1 MRLRSLDCV
10 AEGVNPG
17 SMRAEAELNSTLEL
31 FSPEARQ
38 RLDDFKRIADL
49 AGRDLMVSDA
59 LQGHF
64 VDCNDA
70 AAMHLGYSRDELL
83 RLNPEALQADPD
95 HDARWVAERR
105 AALVAAGGGAFLTR
119 HRCKNG
125 AIQDVWISHSVLTL
139 DGRLLLLSVVADR
152 TLEQRT
158 IHRLEESI
166 ALFNDGEA
174 LSGIGTWEFR
184 FDDGSMRWSPQ
195 VHRLCKTDA
204 ASYTPTLWGYSTL
217 VHPDDRPRWRRD
229 FQQAVNRGDP
239 LLSRHRLAFLDGSE
253 TRVEVRGEVLVD
265 DDGRPERVVATV
277 CDVSLAESARQQVEE
292 LRHHDPL
299 TGLPNKEASL
309 QELRQRLGGRD
320 YGQSLA
326 VLSLDI
332 DGFQEINDSFGP
344 ELGDQL
350 LQRIAVQ
357 LGLILGPRAWLA
369 RLSSDE
375 FLVVQQDE
383 IRSLGDAMAL
393 ARRIEQL
400 WTEQPPLVPQLRLN
414 PSLCIGIA
422 SYPEHAQDAQSLL
435 QCANTALT
443 QAKRLGRG
451 QICAYSSTLSRQ
463 IRERLELDG
472 ELAQALDGQQL
483 RLMIQP
489 QVHKSGTLIG
499 GEVLLRWTNRRGIS
513 IPPSQFIPL
522 AEQSGLIVPISQWTL
537 ERLLERLKL
546 WEQSALPLPRLAL
559 NISPRQ
565 LELPSR
571 HFVGGLLDT
580 LRAFSLPPEQ
590 LELEIT
596 ESVLLRNPLLAREQ
610 LIALADQGFRIAID
624 DFGTGYSSLE
634 LLRSLPVH
642 RLKIDRTFVSSIVE
656 SPEDQAIVRATIT
669 LAHGLGMECIAE
681 GVETAE
687 QSACLEQLGC
697 DFYQGYLYSRPLEM
711 EAFEALLRQSGDE
724 PGGQSPIRLE
734 PATGQR
740 DDLAHAAHDRPPSI
754 TAQLRLLR
762 TALDQGQDEFLL
774 LRAERGVNGAV
785 EDFLILDANQPACE
799 YLHQERHA
807 VVGQMLLAI
816 FPQVKVNGL
825 FQIYLEALQRGKTI
839 VLENYAYADHD
850 VFQEDRVYDIT
861 ISPVQDCLVLSW
873 RDVTGRS
880 QSSRNFADA
889 AALYRLLAE
898 NIVEVVVLLDR
909 DQVIRWVSPSLQQMT
924 GWTPLQWNGRTFPEL
939 FASFEQSDAG
949 APTPVDLRQ
958 WMAGFGPIRQGRL
971 QLLQP
976 EGRWGW
982 IELSVRR
989 LQGVGRRRFEGALR
1003 GGDGS
1008 EPINL
1013 QDGFVIT
1020 LNPVDGQVLQEQRL
1034 LRQATTDP
1042 LTGLASRAAI
1052 LDWLQ
1057 GRLAGGRAEHAQ
1069 QLALLFCDFDNFKG
1083 INDTHGHA
1091 AGDLVLTTTADR
1103 IRATIRQNDRAGRLG
1118 GDEFLVLLDDLPS
1131 LEKAMVVAE
1140 KLQKATATPIPY
1152 GDGLIDVS
1160 LSIGVALHGAG
1171 EDADLFVRR
1180 ADRAMFAAKA
1190 AGRNQVVAL

>member
-1 MRLRSLDCV
+1 MQ
-10 AEGVNPG
+10 AG
-17 SMRAEAELNSTLEL
+17 AELTSALEML
-31 FSPEARQ
+31 SPESRQ

-49 AGRDLMVSDA
+49 AGRDLLVSDA
-59 LQGHF
+59 VRGDF
-64 VDCNDA
+64 IDCNDA
-70 AAMHLGYSRDELL
+70 AALHLGYSREELL
-83 RLNPEALQADPD
+83 SLNPEALQADPD
-95 HDARWVAERR
+95 HDAEWVAQRR

-125 AIQDVWISHSVLTL
+125 AILDVWISHTVLTL
-139 DGRLLLLSVVADR
+139 ETLQLIVSVVADC
-152 TLEQRT
+152 TLDQRT
-158 IHRLEESI
+158 ITRLEERIS
-166 ALFNDGEA
+166 LFSDGEN

-184 FDDGSMRWSPQ
+184 FADGSMRWSPQ
-195 VHRLCKTDA
+195 VHRLCKTDPA
-204 ASYTPTLWGYSTL
+204 LYTPTLWGYSTL

-239 LLSRHRLAFLDGSE
+239 LVARHRLAFLDGSE
-253 TRVEVRGEVLVD
+253 TLVEVRGEVLVD
-265 DDGRPERVVATV
+265 DEGRPERVVATL
-277 CDVSLAESARQQVEE
+277 CDVSLAETARKQLDD
-292 LRHHDPL
+292 LRHCDPL
-299 TGLPNKEASL
+299 TGLPNKQSSL
-309 QELRQRLGGRD
+309 QELQQRLRGRN

-332 DGFQEINDSFGP
+332 DGFQDINDSFGP

-350 LQRIAVQ
+350 LQRIAKQ
-357 LGLILGPRAWLA
+357 LSEILGPRAWLV

-375 FLVVQQDE
+375 FLVLQHDD

-422 SYPEHAQDAQSLL
+422 SYPEHAQEAQALL

-443 QAKRLGRG
+443 QAKRIGRG

-463 IRERLELDG
+463 IRERLDLDG
-472 ELAQALDGQQL
+472 ELAQALDSRQL

-499 GEVLLRWTNRRGIS
+499 GEVLLRWTNRRGLN

-537 ERLLERLKL
+537 EQLLERLQL
-546 WEQSALPLPRLAL
+546 WGQSALPLPRLAL

-571 HFVGGLLDT
+571 HFVGGLLET
-580 LRAFSLPPEQ
+580 LQAFALSPQQ

-596 ESVLLRNPLLAREQ
+596 ESVLLHNPLVAREQ
-610 LIALADQGFRIAID
+610 LTALADQGFRIAID

-642 RLKIDRTFVSSIVE
+642 RLKIDRTFVTSIAE
-656 SPEDQAIVRATIT
+656 SPEDQAIVQAMVT

-681 GVETAE
+681 GVETSE
-687 QSACLEQLGC
+687 QRQCLEQLGC
-697 DFYQGYLYSRPLEM
+697 ELYQGYLYSRPLEM
-711 EAFEALLRQSGDE
+711 EAFETLLRQ
-724 PGGQSPIRLE
+724 GGEADIRVAPIRLE
-734 PATGQR
+734 PVSESAGRRHVTSVGR
-740 DDLAHAAHDRPPSI
+740 TPST

-762 TALDQGQDEFLL
+762 TALDMGQDEFLL
-774 LRAERGVNGAV
+774 LRAERGLHGVT
-785 EDFLILDANQPACE
+785 EDFLILDANQAACNAM
-799 YLHQERHA
+799 HQERDA

-816 FPQVKVNGL
+816 FPEVKASGL
-825 FQIYLEALQRGKTI
+825 FQIYLDTLQRGSPTI
-839 VLENYAYADHD
+839 LENFASGSHD
-850 VFQEDRVYDIT
+850 LFGEDRVYDIT

-880 QSSRNFADA
+880 RNYRNFADA

-898 NIVEVVVLLDR
+898 NIVEVVVLLDHH
-909 DQVIRWVSPSLQQMT
+909 QVVRWVSPSLQPMT
-924 GWTPLQWNGRTFPEL
+924 GWTPLQWYGRSFPDL
-939 FASFEQSDAG
+939 FAHFDQSG
-949 APTPVDLRQ
+949 QGSPMPVDLCQ

-989 LQGVGRRRFEGALR
+989 LQGVGRRRFDGVLRSGDAGGA
-1003 GGDGS
+1003 
-1008 EPINL
+1008 INL

-1020 LNPVDGQVLQEQRL
+1020 LNPVDGQVLEEQRL

-1042 LTGLASRAAI
+1042 LTGLSSRAAI
-1052 LDWLQ
+1052 LDWLRV
-1057 GRLAGGRAEHAQ
+1057 RLTRGEAEHAQ
-1069 QLALLFCDFDNFKG
+1069 QLAMLFCDFDNFKG
-1083 INDTHGHA
+1083 INDSYGHA

-1103 IRATIRQNDRAGRLG
+1103 IKATIRQHDHAGRLG
-1118 GDEFLVLLDDLPS
+1118 GDEFLVLLDDIPS
-1131 LEKAMVVAE
+1131 LEQAMVVAE
-1140 KLQKATATPIPY
+1140 KLQKATATPVRF
-1152 GDGLIDVS
+1152 GDGAINVS

-1171 EDADLFVRR
+1171 EDADLFLRR

>member
-1 MRLRSLDCV
+1 MGADAALV
-10 AEGVNPG
+10 
-17 SMRAEAELNSTLEL
+17 STLES

-49 AGRDLMVSDA
+49 AGRDLLVSDA

-64 VDCNDA
+64 LDCNDA
-70 AAMHLGYSRDELL
+70 AALHLGYSREELL
-83 RLNPEALQADPD
+83 HLSPDALQADPD
-95 HDARWVAERR
+95 HDAQWVAERR

-125 AIQDVWISHSVLTL
+125 AIQDVWIAHTLLRL
-139 DGRLLLLSVVADR
+139 DGRLLIISLVTDR
-152 TLEQRT
+152 TLEQST
-158 IHRLEESI
+158 IRRLEDSI
-166 ALFNDGEA
+166 GLFRDGET
-174 LSGIGTWEFR
+174 LSGIGTWDFQ
-184 FDDGSMRWSPQ
+184 FADGNMRWSPQ
-195 VHRLCKTDA
+195 VHRLCKTDP
-204 ASYTPTLWGYSTL
+204 ASYAPTLWGYSTL

-253 TRVEVRGEVLVD
+253 IQVEVRGEVLFD
-265 DDGRPERVVATV
+265 EEGHPERVVATV

-292 LRHHDPL
+292 LRHRDAL

-344 ELGDQL
+344 ELGDVL
-350 LQRIAVQ
+350 LQRIAAQ
-357 LGLILGPRAWLA
+357 LGLIVGPRAWLA

-375 FLVVQQDE
+375 FLVVQQDQ

-400 WTEQPPLVPQLRLN
+400 WTEMPPLVPQLRLN

-422 SYPEHAQDAQSLL
+422 SYPEHAQDAQALL

-443 QAKRLGRG
+443 QAKRIGRG

-472 ELAQALDGQQL
+472 ELAQALDSQQL

-489 QVHKSGTLIG
+489 QVHQSGALIG
-499 GEVLLRWTNRRGIS
+499 GEVLLRWTNRRGIA

-537 ERLLERLKL
+537 ERLLERLKAWQEREL
-546 WEQSALPLPRLAL
+546 LLPRLAL

-580 LRAFSLPPEQ
+580 LGAFSLPPEQ

-596 ESVLLRNPLLAREQ
+596 ETVLLQNPLVAREQ
-610 LIALADQGFRIAID
+610 LTALADQGFRIAID

-642 RLKIDRTFVSSIVE
+642 RLKIDRTFVTSIVD

-669 LAHGLGMECIAE
+669 LAQGLGMECIAE
-681 GVETAE
+681 GVETVE
-687 QSACLEQLGC
+687 QSRCLAQLGC
-697 DFYQGYLYSRPLEM
+697 ELYQGYLYSRPLEM
-711 EAFEALLRQSGDE
+711 EAFEAMLSPAADASGAAA
-724 PGGQSPIRLE
+724 PIRLE
-734 PATGQR
+734 PA
-740 DDLAHAAHDRPPSI
+740 AAGRRGHSPASPDRGAPS
-754 TAQLRLLR
+754 TSAQLRLLR
-762 TALDQGQDEFLL
+762 TALDLGQDEFLL
-774 LRAERGVNGAV
+774 LRAERGLNGEI
-785 EDFLILDANQPACE
+785 EDFLILDANQAACD

-807 VVGQMLLAI
+807 VVGQLLLAI
-816 FPQVKVNGL
+816 FPQVKDRGL
-825 FQIYLEALQRGKTI
+825 FQAYVEAMRRGKVTL
-839 VLENYAYADHD
+839 LENFAYAERDALG
-850 VFQEDRVYDIT
+850 EDRIYDIT
-861 ISPVQDCLVLSW
+861 ISPIQDCLVLIW

-880 QSSRNFADA
+880 QSSRTFADA

-909 DQVIRWVSPSLQQMT
+909 EQVIRWVSPSLQPMT
-924 GWTPLQWNGRTFPEL
+924 GWTPLQWNGRSFPEL
-939 FASFEQSDAG
+939 FASFEQDDAG
-949 APTPVDLRQ
+949 TPTPVDLRQ

-1003 GGDGS
+1003 GGDGVAA
-1008 EPINL
+1008 INL

-1042 LTGLASRAAI
+1042 LTGLSSRAAT

-1057 GRLAGGRAEHAQ
+1057 GRLAAGKLDRAQ
-1069 QLALLFCDFDNFKG
+1069 KLALLFCDFDNFKS
-1083 INDTHGHA
+1083 INDSHGHA

-1103 IRATIRQNDRAGRLG
+1103 IKATIRQNDRAGRLG
-1118 GDEFLVLLDDLPS
+1118 GDEFLVLLDEIPS
-1131 LEKAMVVAE
+1131 LEQAMVVAD
-1140 KLQKATATPIPY
+1140 KLQKATAVPISY
-1152 GDGLIDVS
+1152 GDGLIEVS

-1171 EDADLFVRR
+1171 EDADLFLRR

-1190 AGRNQVVAL
+1190 AGRSQVVAL

>member
-1 MRLRSLDCV
+1 MGADAALIL
-10 AEGVNPG
+10 
-17 SMRAEAELNSTLEL
+17 TLES
-31 FSPEARQ
+31 FSPEARR

-49 AGRDLMVSDA
+49 AGRDLLVSDGS
-59 LQGHF
+59 QGHF
-64 VDCNDA
+64 IDCNDA
-70 AAMHLGYSRDELL
+70 AALHLGYSREELL
-83 RLNPEALQADPD
+83 HLSPEALQADPD
-95 HDARWVAERR
+95 HDAEWVAERR

-125 AIQDVWISHSVLTL
+125 AIQDVWISHTVLRL
-139 DGRLLLLSVVADR
+139 DGRLLIISLVADR

-158 IHRLEESI
+158 IRRLEDSI
-166 ALFNDGEA
+166 GLFRDGET
-174 LSGIGTWEFR
+174 LTGIGTWDFH
-184 FDDGSMRWSPQ
+184 FADGSMRWSPQ
-195 VHRLCKTDA
+195 VHRLCKTDP
-204 ASYTPTLWGYSTL
+204 ASYAPTLWGYSTL

-239 LLSRHRLAFLDGSE
+239 LISRHRLAFLDGSE
-253 TRVEVRGEVLVD
+253 TQVEVRGEVLFD
-265 DDGRPERVVATV
+265 EEGRPDRVVATV
-277 CDVSLAESARQQVEE
+277 CDVSLAESTRQQVEE

-309 QELRQRLGGRD
+309 QELRQRLAGRD

-344 ELGDQL
+344 ELGDLL

-357 LGLILGPRAWLA
+357 LGLIVGPRAWLA
-369 RLSSDE
+369 RLGSDE

-400 WTEQPPLVPQLRLN
+400 WTEQAPLVPQLRLN

-422 SYPEHAQDAQSLL
+422 SYPEHAQDAQALL

-443 QAKRLGRG
+443 QAKRIGRG

-472 ELAQALDGQQL
+472 ELAQALDSQQL

-489 QVHKSGTLIG
+489 QVHQSGTLIG

-537 ERLLERLKL
+537 ERLLERLKA
-546 WEQSALPLPRLAL
+546 WQERALLLPRLAL

-580 LRAFSLPPEQ
+580 LAAFSLSPEQ

-596 ESVLLRNPLLAREQ
+596 ETVLLQNPLVAREQ
-610 LIALADQGFRIAID
+610 LTALSDQGFRIAID

-642 RLKIDRTFVSSIVE
+642 RLKIDRTFVTSIVD

-669 LAHGLGMECIAE
+669 LAQGLGMECIAE
-681 GVETAE
+681 GVETVE
-687 QSACLEQLGC
+687 QSQCLARLGC
-697 DFYQGYLYSRPLEM
+697 DLYQGYLYSRPLEM
-711 EAFEALLRQSGDE
+711 EAFEAMLSRPDGE
-724 PGGQSPIRLE
+724 PGAMAPIRLR
-734 PATGQR
+734 PAV
-740 DDLAHAAHDRPPSI
+740 AARGEHLSVAASRTPSMG
-754 TAQLRLLR
+754 AQLRLLR
-762 TALDQGQDEFLL
+762 AALDLGQDEFLL
-774 LRAERGVNGAV
+774 LRAERGLNGAI
-785 EDFLILDANQPACE
+785 EDFLILDANQAACD

-807 VVGQMLLAI
+807 VVGQLLLAI
-816 FPQVKVNGL
+816 FPQVKDRGL
-825 FQIYLEALQRGKTI
+825 FRIYIETLQRGKVTL
-839 VLENYAYADHD
+839 LENFAYADHD
-850 VFQEDRVYDIT
+850 VFNEDRVYDIT
-861 ISPVQDCLVLSW
+861 IAPIQDCLLLTW
-873 RDVTGRS
+873 HDVTGRS

-909 DQVIRWVSPSLQQMT
+909 DQVIRWVSPSLQPMT
-924 GWTPLQWNGRTFPEL
+924 GWTPLQWNGRSFHEL
-939 FASFEQSDAG
+939 FSSFEQDEAG
-949 APTPVDLRQ
+949 IPTPVDLRQ

-989 LQGVGRRRFEGALR
+989 LQGIGRRRFEGALR
-1003 GGDGS
+1003 GGD
-1008 EPINL
+1008 PAAAINL

-1042 LTGLASRAAI
+1042 LTGLSSRAAI

-1057 GRLAGGRAEHAQ
+1057 GRLAAGKLDRAQ
-1069 QLALLFCDFDNFKG
+1069 KLALLFCDFDNFKG
-1083 INDTHGHA
+1083 INDSHGHA

-1103 IRATIRQNDRAGRLG
+1103 IKATIRHHDRAGRLG
-1118 GDEFLVLLDDLPS
+1118 GDEFLVLLDEIPS
-1131 LEKAMVVAE
+1131 LEQAMVVAE
-1140 KLQKATATPIPY
+1140 KLQKATAAPITY
-1152 GDGLIDVS
+1152 GDGLIEVS